1 MLRLSLL
8 LLEKIDDEVLVV
20 LYEVIR
26 KAFTPQIVAKVLSPF
41 GVKRLEGCKLGPVP
55 IAPG

>member
-8 LLEKIDDEVLVV
+8 LLEEIDDKVLIV

-26 KAFTPQIVAKVLSPF
+26 KAFTSQVVAKMLSPF
-41 GVKRLEGCKLGPVP
+41 RIKGLEGCKLGPVS
-55 IAPG
+55 IAPR

>member
-8 LLEKIDDEVLVV
+8 LLEKIDDEVLIV

-26 KAFTPQIVAKVLSPF
+26 KAFAPQVIAKVLPPF
-41 GVKRLEGCKLGPVP
+41 GIKCLEGCEFGPVP